1 MYIVKPCIRQRDER
15 KRDTN
20 HGLRISESYVL
31 ALRAK
36 EHRRQYLAEAAEAA
50 EAAFG
55 TSLTPLHFF
64 DPDSESQGLSTGG
77 STLQMLCLH
86 EWMKPLSAS

>member
-36 EHRRQYLAEAAEAA
+36 EHRRQYLSEAAEAV
-50 EAAFG
+50 FG
-55 TSLTPLHFF
+55 T
-64 DPDSESQGLSTGG
+64 
-77 STLQMLCLH
+77 
-86 EWMKPLSAS
+86 